1 MSSGFLEST
10 QCTGSMDA
18 NFFIDFLEEICPKY
32 DKPITLILDNASIHK
47 AKEIQPRIDALRKK
61 GLTLYF
67 IPPYS
72 PELNRIEVLWRLMK
86 HRWMEFKCRT
96 INQLNED
103 VSEILDH
110 FGTGKY
116 KLNFS

>member
-1 MSSGFLEST
+1 MSSGFLESA
-10 QCTGSMDA
+10 QCIGSIDA
-18 NFFIDFLEEICPKY
+18 DFFINFLEEICQKY
-32 DKPITLILDNASIHK
+32 DKPITLILDNAPIHK
-47 AKEIQPRIDALRKK
+47 AKGIQPRIDALKKK

-67 IPPYS
+67 LPTYS

-96 INQLNED
+96 INQLTED